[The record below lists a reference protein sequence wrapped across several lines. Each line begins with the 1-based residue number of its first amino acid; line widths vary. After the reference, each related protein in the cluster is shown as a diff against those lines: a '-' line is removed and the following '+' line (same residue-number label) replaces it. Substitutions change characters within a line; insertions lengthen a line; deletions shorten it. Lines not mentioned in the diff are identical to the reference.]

1 MTDKFV
7 EAVAGQAGVPKK
19 VVNSM
24 LGYSDKGD
32 TPDAVTGAGTKLGSD
47 LVTSLD
53 TAIAA
58 IAPGAVS
65 NIQTNLT
72 NPIIRAF
79 DDATAAVERLIDAIK
94 RLAALNAK
102 PPTGVGW
109 LWWRSAPKW
118 AHVHGVAGRGASQ
131 GLA

>member
-1 MTDKFV
+1 
-7 EAVAGQAGVPKK
+7 VAGQAGVPKRI
-19 VVNSM
+19 VNSM
-24 LGYSDKGD
+24 LGYGDKGD

-102 PPTGVGW
+102 PPAGGGGGGGSGGANQSGRMSTGLLAAV
-109 LWWRSAPKW
+109 RA
-118 AHVHGVAGRGASQ
+118 R